1 MSNAINGSTPQNY
14 GNYRLQQPQVAKPAT
29 PGPSELMQAIAAS
42 RNAAAVTATPQTVT
56 GQQQR
61 FTPKAQQAEGQAP
74 LSPQLREANQGLLE
88 HRLQRLNISEIQAIA
103 QKAGYVDVS
112 AQAIQRAFIQKES
125 LLVDYK
131 A

>member
-14 GNYRLQQPQVAKPAT
+14 GNYRTQPQVAKPAAAV
-29 PGPSELMQAIAAS
+29 GPSDLMQAIAAS
-42 RNAAAVTATPQTVT
+42 RNAAVMAAPQVVQ
-56 GQQQR
+56 QQQR
-61 FTPKAQQAEGQAP
+61 FTPKALQAEGQA
-74 LSPQLREANQGLLE
+74 LSPQLQESNQGLLE
-88 HRLQRLNISEIQAIA
+88 RRLQRLDIGEIQAIA

-112 AQAIQRAFIQKES
+112 PQAIQRAFIQKES